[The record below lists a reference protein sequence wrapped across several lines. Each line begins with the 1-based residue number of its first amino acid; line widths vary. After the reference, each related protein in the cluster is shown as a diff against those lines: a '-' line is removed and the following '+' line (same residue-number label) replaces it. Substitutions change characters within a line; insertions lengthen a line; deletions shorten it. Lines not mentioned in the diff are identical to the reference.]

1 MSELVVTLLRV
12 GYLVVLWLFVL
23 GVVAVLRHDIFGTRV
38 TARGKGRPGPRE
50 RRRGA
55 PAAGR
60 AARGAPARGA
70 ATRLVITD
78 GPLAG
83 TTLPLSGAQV
93 LVGRSPGN
101 TLVLDDDYASNR
113 HARFFPKDGGWWLE
127 DLGST
132 NGTYADGER
141 VSAAEEIRPGV
152 PVRIGQTVLELRR

>member
-38 TARGKGRPGPRE
+38 TAPGRGRTGRRE
-50 RRRGA
+50 RRRGS
-55 PAAGR
+55 PAAGGR
-60 AARGAPARGA
+60 PAGRGA
-70 ATRLVITD
+70 AARLVITD

-83 TTLPLSGAQV
+83 TTLPLSGSQV

-113 HARFFPKDGGWWLE
+113 HARLFPGDGGWWLE

-132 NGTYADGER
+132 NGTYIDGQR
-141 VSAAEEIRPGV
+141 VTAAEEIRPGV